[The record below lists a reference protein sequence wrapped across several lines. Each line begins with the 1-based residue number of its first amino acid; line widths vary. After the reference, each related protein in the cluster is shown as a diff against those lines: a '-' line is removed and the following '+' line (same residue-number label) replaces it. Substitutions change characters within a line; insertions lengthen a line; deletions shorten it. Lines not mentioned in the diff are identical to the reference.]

1 MKLKMAGNTNLGCV
15 RKNNEDNFCVSS
27 DLQTGRFAYAT
38 CPWGA
43 EQVVDLGP
51 KGVLLVV
58 ADGMGGTNAGEVA
71 SERAVTR
78 VSQFFAPDRITAD
91 VTSRTDKIRMFME
104 QAIEACDKEVKTW
117 GDTHPESKGMG
128 TTMVMGWIL
137 DGKLYVA
144 WCGDS
149 RAYVFRPSENKIY
162 QISKDHSYVQ
172 LLVDKEMLTRE
183 EMFDHPQ
190 GNIITRSLSH
200 GQPAA
205 RPESLPEPYTL
216 CDGDIVLLCSDG
228 LSGML
233 HDQEMADIISHS
245 SDDAEEIVTNL
256 INGARAA
263 GGSDNITAVLCKVE
277 SGGKG
282 TPTTSAQ
289 FFAKTEAALNGP
301 GVNGGQPKPM
311 PIFRDEQPPVPQRP
325 MPAIPIQ
332 APAHKAKP
340 SVAKKLIP
348 VFIIVAVLVLCGA
361 GWFAY
366 QKYIDIRSEAVNE
379 ENSAS
384 LTEEG
389 NVIDATDLPKDDNV
403 PSKTDQNDQTNSEPL
418 PGVVEVVM
426 PNAEP
431 SAADPAAANVS
442 EEEEADPE
450 KLLNA
455 LKVPFDITVGEA
467 GTWKVNKCVLEGNEL
482 KVDIIIP
489 DPSSLKDNA
498 VSLAQMKYVRDE
510 LKKVIGFCYD
520 RKYGIEVKH
529 KFFDEDGNEIPQ
541 QKFK

>member
-15 RKNNEDNFCVSS
+15 RKNNEDNFCMSA
-27 DLQTGRFAYAT
+27 DLQTGQFAFAAS
-38 CPWGA
+38 PWGA

-78 VSQFFAPDRITAD
+78 VAQFFAPDRITAEIA
-91 VTSRTDKIRMFME
+91 SRPEKIRMFME

-117 GDTHPESKGMG
+117 GDTHIESKGMG

-149 RAYVFRPSENKIY
+149 RAYVYRPSENKIY
-162 QISKDHSYVQ
+162 QVSKDHSYVQ

-205 RPESLPEPYTL
+205 RPESLPEPYVL

-245 SDDAEEIVTNL
+245 SDDAEEIVANL

-263 GGSDNITAVLCKVE
+263 GGSDNITTVLCKVE
-277 SGGKG
+277 SGGTG
-282 TPTTSAQ
+282 TAAASAR
-289 FFAKTEAALNGP
+289 FFAMTEAALNGP
-301 GVNGGQPKPM
+301 GINGGQPKPM
-311 PIFRDEQPPVPQRP
+311 PIFRDEPPQDRMGAPQRP
-325 MPAIPIQ
+325 IQ
-332 APAHKAKP
+332 SSLQRAAKP
-340 SVAKKLIP
+340 SMGKKLMP
-348 VFIIVAVLVLCGA
+348 VFIIAAVLILCGA

-366 QKYIDIRSEAVNE
+366 NKYAGTQRDNLAEIAAND
-379 ENSAS
+379 
-384 LTEEG
+384 
-389 NVIDATDLPKDDNV
+389 DDNAMAYADVSDDV
-403 PSKTDQNDQTNSEPL
+403 PSKTDQNEQTDSDPL
-418 PGVVEVVM
+418 PGVIEVIMPGEAPAVEPVA
-426 PNAEP
+426 AEASLSVEDIALVTSDDDTDL
-431 SAADPAAANVS
+431 SALVNG
-442 EEEEADPE
+442 
-450 KLLNA
+450 LN
-455 LKVPFDITVGEA
+455 KKCPFDIAVGKWGEWTV
-467 GTWKVNKCVLEGNEL
+467 KKCVLIEDKN
-482 KVDIIIP
+482 KVLISIAPAPESI
-489 DPSSLKDNA
+489 KDNT
-498 VSLAQMKYVRDE
+498 VSVAQLM
-510 LKKVIGFCYD
+510 
-520 RKYGIEVKH
+520 EVKKALREKEEAITTDNSLI
-529 KFFDEDGNEIPQ
+529 KFFDENGKEIP
-541 QKFK
+541 F